1 MEEHKD
7 LSSINVPAQI
17 PQLTS
22 ESIDYLLKAAKWGKF
37 LSILGFIV
45 CGLLIVGGITMT
57 FVLNMVSEDMIPL
70 DMPFSPTVL
79 SFFYIIFA
87 AIYLIPVIFLNSF
100 SNNAIKAVNLS
111 STENMTTSI
120 KNLKNLFVFVGVST
134 VVLIGLYTLILI
146 IAGTAAIF
154 SF

>member
-1 MEEHKD
+1 MEERKD
-7 LSSINVPAQI
+7 LSPINTPAQI

-22 ESIDYLLKAAKWGKF
+22 ESITYLLKAAKWGKF

-45 CGLLIVGGITMT
+45 CGLLIAGGIAMT

-70 DMPFSPTVL
+70 DMPFPPTIL
-79 SFFYIIFA
+79 AFIYIIFA
-87 AIYLIPVIFLNSF
+87 AVYLIPVIFLNSF

-120 KNLKNLFVFVGVST
+120 KSLKNLFVFVGIST

-146 IAGTAAIF
+146 VAGTAAIF